1 MDARFRVFRNGNG
14 RVRVWP
20 PVEFPTRPIWPGA
33 TKVIFENA
41 TDELLTFAD
50 PGNALAPGQT
60 LAVDPRSTG
69 DFKIKRDI
77 DPGAYVFEIRTPT
90 REGQD
95 TEKLAFVA
103 DNPEIII
110 VG

>member
-1 MDARFRVFRNGNG
+1 
-14 RVRVWP
+14 VRVWP
-20 PVEFPTRPIWPGA
+20 PVEFPTAPIWPGA
-33 TKVIFENA
+33 TKVVFENA
-41 TDELLTFAD
+41 TDDQLTFTD
-50 PGNALAPGQT
+50 PKGALAPGQT
-60 LAVDPRSTG
+60 LSVDPRSTG

-90 REGQD
+90 RNEQD
-95 TEKLAFVA
+95 TGQLAFAA